1 MIEMKNVTFS
11 YDEKNVL
18 KDFSLAVNKGETVC
32 LFGSSGCG
40 KTTVLHLLS
49 GILKPQSGTVKTV
62 PAAVVFQEDRLLPW
76 MTVLQNVAVVLD
88 ETPEIAETQA
98 EKWLETVGLLE
109 EKDAFPADLS
119 GGMKRRVAI
128 ARALAKG
135 GDSLLLDEPFTGLD
149 SQNRARCIALIQKRF
164 ENAAVVLITHV
175 EEEAKLMNAKIIYM

>member
-1 MIEMKNVTFS
+1 MIEMKKVSFS
-11 YDEKNVL
+11 YGEKTVL
-18 KDFSLAVNKGETVC
+18 KDFSLSVKKGESVC

-49 GILKPQSGTVKTV
+49 GILKPKKGTVSTI

-88 ETPEIAETQA
+88 QASNHAEQEA
-98 EKWLETVGLLE
+98 ARWLEAVGLSE
-109 EKDAFPADLS
+109 EKDKFPASLS

-135 GDSLLLDEPFTGLD
+135 GDLLLLDEPFTGLD
-149 SQNRARCIALIQKRF
+149 EENRDRCVALLQTRF
-164 ENAAVVLITHV
+164 ADAAVVMVTHI
-175 EEEAKLMNAKIIYM
+175 EKEAKLMNASVIHL